1 VQTLKHLFNHTDKAV
16 SNGYILALAPRLIE
30 HLHSDLSKDP
40 PSDAELQFTVE
51 IINAVESLVR
61 QAEPDKG
68 TLEFFYFPCHSLF
81 LLQLVKNYYS
91 KIPRY
96 NTLQRTKYT

>member
-1 VQTLKHLFNHTDKAV
+1 MQTLKHLFNHSDKAV

-30 HLHSDLSKDP
+30 YLHSDSSKDP
-40 PSDAELQFTVE
+40 ASDAELQFTIE

-68 TLEFFYFPCHSLF
+68 TFDVVFLF
-81 LLQLVKNYYS
+81 CCFGTFACGHL
-91 KIPRY
+91 RD
-96 NTLQRTKYT
+96 

>member
-1 VQTLKHLFNHTDKAV
+1 MQSLKHLFNHSDKTV

-30 HLHSDLSKDP
+30 YLHSDLSKDP
-40 PSDAELQFTVE
+40 SSDAELQFTIE

-68 TLEFFYFPCHSLF
+68 TF
-81 LLQLVKNYYS
+81 
-91 KIPRY
+91 
-96 NTLQRTKYT
+96 